1 MNRMVTLATALAALA
16 CVGSVRAHHSVSMF
30 DLGKPVWITG
40 TVVRLDAVNPHV
52 VIALEQRTED
62 GQVQRWTVEGSGL
75 NSFKRAGLSDDLV
88 QPGDVIEVCGFDLKA
103 EVAAQRSAR
112 GASSRP
118 SLHGH
123 VLHLPD
129 GRMQVFGGYG
139 KTVNCVRPSD
149 SVQQWVDFLEADR
162 RAHQNWCG
170 GRVAPAD
177 ASAWSLANFP
187 LLAPKGFVDEVDRL
201 LSNPCPE

>member
-1 MNRMVTLATALAALA
+1 MRGSIVWTAALAAIA
-16 CVGSVRAHHSVSMF
+16 YASCASAHHSVSMF
-30 DLGKPVWITG
+30 DLGKPIWIKG
-40 TVVRLDAVNPHV
+40 TVVRLEPANPHV

-75 NSFKRAGLSDDLV
+75 NSFKRAGLGDDLV

-112 GASSRP
+112 GGPSRP

-177 ASAWSLANFP
+177 ASAWSFANFP
-187 LLAPKGFVDEVDRL
+187 SLAPKAFVDEVDRQ
-201 LSNPCPE
+201 LSNPCGE